1 MLRMRIAVLII
12 VATALLLAG
21 AAVTI
26 SAHEPSNDLS
36 GAVRQCLE
44 SHDPGSDYCANALAL
59 SGMSSVDFWPMIAF
73 KLFDGA
79 TFEAPKPQPDLFTLM
94 KACSMTH
101 DPASEDCA
109 RALDASG
116 LSSDDFWAKMHGKF
130 GVTFCDQPQASNHPE
145 NDQPQECW
153 PPFVDLQPAQTT
165 AITGV
170 DGLVKD
176 CFAKYRAAASR
187 RGPSTMA
194 NAAAEACGKAIRES
208 GLSPRDFFAK
218 YGSLK

>member
-1 MLRMRIAVLII
+1 MLRMRIAVLITI
-12 VATALLLAG
+12 TTALLLAG

-44 SHDPGSDYCANALAL
+44 SHDPASDYCANALTL
-59 SGMSSVDFWPMIAF
+59 SGLSSADFWPMIAF

-94 KACSMTH
+94 KACFVSH
-101 DPASEDCA
+101 DAASEDCA
-109 RALDASG
+109 RAQDATG
-116 LSSDDFWAKMHGKF
+116 LSSDDFWAKMQAKF
-130 GVTFCDQPQASNHPE
+130 GVTFCGQAQMSNHPE
-145 NDQPQECW
+145 NDQPQQCW
-153 PPFVDLQPAQTT
+153 PPLAELEPAQTT
-165 AITGV
+165 AISGL

-187 RGPSTMA
+187 RGPSAMA

-208 GLSPRDFFAK
+208 GLAPRDFFAR